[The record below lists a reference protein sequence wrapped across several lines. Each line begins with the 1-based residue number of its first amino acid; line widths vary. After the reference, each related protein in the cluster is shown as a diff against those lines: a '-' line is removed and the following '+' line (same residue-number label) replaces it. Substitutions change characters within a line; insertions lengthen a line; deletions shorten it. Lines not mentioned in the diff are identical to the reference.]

1 MNNND
6 KNMTSKSKRASSTAV
21 KARLKSEES
30 VFGQNHT
37 QHIIDNEIVN

>member
-6 KNMTSKSKRASSTAV
+6 KNMTSKSKRASSMA

-37 QHIIDNEIVN
+37 QNIIENEIVN